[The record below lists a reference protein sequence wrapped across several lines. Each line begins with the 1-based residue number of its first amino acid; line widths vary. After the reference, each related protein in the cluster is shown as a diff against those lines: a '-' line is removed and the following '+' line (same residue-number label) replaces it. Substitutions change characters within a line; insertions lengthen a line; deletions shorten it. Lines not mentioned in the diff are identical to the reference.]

1 VFAERVNAAADLL
14 DAGVPAADAARELAS
29 RFGCSPRQAHRYVQR
44 AGRSGHVAVPAPAAV
59 FTVKL
64 PVPLIARVRAHA
76 AASGRTLSA
85 VVAQALEELLGA
97 GASTASAPV
106 SERVVETEFVF
117 DRLQAAELSAAYR
130 ILVPERP
137 SRSVRAGQEASRADE
152 QRSDLCPGLLGS
164 AEGAGHDPIPD
175 RSVACARRTAGS
187 GRAETVGV

>member
-1 VFAERVNAAADLL
+1 MPRGGSAGRARGDVFAERVNAAADLL

-29 RFGCSPRQAHRYVQR
+29 RLGCSPRQAHRYVQR

-64 PVPLIARVRAHA
+64 PVPLITRVRTHA

-85 VVAQALEELLGA
+85 VVA
-97 GASTASAPV
+97 
-106 SERVVETEFVF
+106 TEFVF

-130 ILVPERP
+130 ILVPEPP

-152 QRSDLCPGLLGS
+152 QRSNLCPGLLGP
-164 AEGAGHDPIPD
+164 AEAAGDDPIPD

-187 GRAETVGV
+187 GRA